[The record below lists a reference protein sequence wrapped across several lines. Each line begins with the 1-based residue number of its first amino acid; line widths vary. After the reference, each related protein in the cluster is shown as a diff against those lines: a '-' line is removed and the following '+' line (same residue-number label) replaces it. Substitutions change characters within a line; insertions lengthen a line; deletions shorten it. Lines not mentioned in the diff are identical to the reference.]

1 MPQHIAIRQESSHPP
16 GVRHPPNLL
25 WAAGVGALAIA
36 LVLIA
41 GFLIGR
47 HPFAFDRTITIA
59 LHGAGPAWLRLAM
72 IDITA
77 LGGTTILTI
86 VVIATAGLLL
96 LRRLWLT
103 AALIVVATVTGSIA
117 VQFVKAEFGR
127 ARPDIVDHI
136 VQASGMSF
144 PSGHAANSALVYL
157 TIAGLMTQILHGRAI
172 RNYLIALAVLLVGAI
187 GLSRIYLG
195 VHWTTDVLAGWSF
208 GTLWA
213 LGWWLAGAKARDKM
227 LA

>member
-1 MPQHIAIRQESSHPP
+1 MRRPP
-16 GVRHPPNLL
+16 HLL
-25 WAAGVGALAIA
+25 WAAGIGAVAIA

-41 GFLIGR
+41 GVVIGR

-59 LHGAGPAWLRLAM
+59 LHGAGPGWLRLAM

-77 LGGTTILTI
+77 LGGTTVLTI
-86 VVIATAGLLL
+86 VVVATAGLLL

-103 AALIVVATVTGSIA
+103 AALIVVATTTGSIA
-117 VQFVKAEFGR
+117 VQLLKAEFGR

-136 VQASGMSF
+136 VQAGGMSF

-157 TIAGLMTQILHGRAI
+157 TIAGLMTQVLRGHAI
-172 RNYLIALAVLLVGAI
+172 RNYVIALAVLLVGAI
-187 GLSRIYLG
+187 GISRVYLG
-195 VHWTTDVLAGWSF
+195 VHWTSDVLAGWSF

-213 LGWWLAGAKARDKM
+213 LAWWLAGAKAREK
-227 LA
+227 LLV